1 MSVEASDL
9 RGLLIL
15 KNLEKRQQARAI
27 LGAEDKPMRSTLQ
40 LASVAFAAGVTGYF
54 VGQATVARSIDCVMP
69 AIAAG
74 LVGICFEVSRLRR
87 RLDAVVALIDL
98 ESSSPDE

>member
-15 KNLEKRQQARAI
+15 KNLEKRQQARAM
-27 LGAEDKPMRSTLQ
+27 LGAEDKPLRSTLQ
-40 LASVAFAAGVTGYF
+40 LVSAVVAAGVTGYF
-54 VGQATVARSIDCVMP
+54 VGQTTVARSIDCLMP

-74 LVGICFEVSRLRR
+74 LVALCFEVSRLRR

-98 ESSSPDE
+98 EGASPDK

>member
-9 RGLLIL
+9 RGHLLL

-27 LGAEDKPMRSTLQ
+27 HGEVKPMRSTLQ
-40 LASVAFAAGVTGYF
+40 LVGAAVAAGLTGYF
-54 VGQATVARSIDCVMP
+54 VGQATVARSIDCLMP

-74 LVGICFEVSRLRR
+74 LVGLCFEVSRLRR

-98 ESSSPDE
+98 EGSSPDE